1 MQIRDICDMEQ
12 QNMSPAAVSRT
23 SRTGET
29 AHKAL
34 LVYFTHF
41 QPQAKMDHN
50 QLITKISTVP
60 KKEKMSFLPTLSATI

>member
-1 MQIRDICDMEQ
+1 MQIRDICDTEQ

-41 QPQAKMDHN
+41 QPQAKMDRN
-50 QLITKISTVP
+50 
-60 KKEKMSFLPTLSATI
+60 